1 MGYLFIKDIA
11 MLKVKTV
18 VLAALLATSVSVTA
32 QEENVAGTVVVPGL
46 GEVATATVVAA
57 SVGAAVLVA
66 VVSNSDG
73 DTAPVVIPPVELKC
87 NGTDSLVNGACIG
100 SREEVVVRQ
109 IVTGTGTATAT
120 ATTTGTAIVTFTYAP
135 TAS

>member
-1 MGYLFIKDIA
+1 

-73 DTAPVVIPPVELKC
+73 DTAPVVPPVVLKC

-100 SREEVVVRQ
+100 SREEVVVKQ

-120 ATTTGTAIVTFTYAP
+120 ATTTGTAIVTYTYAP